1 MEQNAETRRMLP
13 DSEAQPKRKEDR
25 PLKVAP
31 PKKEKSKHRVIRGLI
46 YASLTILAIICFIP
60 FLMMIINATR
70 TNGEVISGF
79 TLIPGNALLDNY
91 ATLSEYINIWTG
103 FKNSLIISVSVTV
116 LSGYFSALTAYG
128 FTFYNFKGKNAMFI
142 FMLVMMMVPAQLGLI
157 GFYEISKTLGILD
170 SFIPLIVP
178 AIATPFTVF
187 FIRQYTQATLHISL
201 IEAARIDGASELR
214 IFHTIALPMM
224 MPAIATMSIFTFI
237 GSWNNYLMPLV
248 LLFSPE
254 KYTLPVLMG
263 FLKGSQVAENLGA
276 LYLGIAISVV
286 PIMIAF
292 LFLSKYIVSSISA
305 GAVKE

>member
-1 MEQNAETRRMLP
+1 MERNAEARRIVP
-13 DSEAQPKRKEDR
+13 QTEEQPERSER
-25 PLKVAP
+25 PLKLTPP
-31 PKKEKSKHRVIRGLI
+31 PKQKKAWFGKSVIYIGLVV
-46 YASLTILAIICFIP
+46 LTIACIIP

-70 TNGEVISGF
+70 SNEEVLSGF
-79 TLIPGNALLDNY
+79 SLIPGNSLAENY
-91 ATLSEYINIWTG
+91 AALSSYVNIWSG
-103 FKNSLIISVSVTV
+103 FKNSLIIAVLVTV
-116 LSGYFSALTAYG
+116 LSGYFSALTAFG
-128 FTFYNFKGKNAMFI
+128 FAFYQFKGKNAMFV
-142 FMLVMMMVPAQLGLI
+142 FMLVMMMVPGQLGLI
-157 GFYEISKTLGILD
+157 GFYELSKNFGLLD
-170 SFIPLIVP
+170 SYIPLIVP
-178 AIATPFTVF
+178 AIASPFTVF
-187 FIRQYTQATLHISL
+187 FVRQYVQTVLHPSL
-201 IEAARIDGASELR
+201 IEAARMDGASEFR

-237 GSWNNYLMPLV
+237 GSWNNYIMPLV

-263 FLKGSQVAENLGA
+263 FLKGSQVAENLGS

>member
-1 MEQNAETRRMLP
+1 MERNAEARRIVPQTEEQP
-13 DSEAQPKRKEDR
+13 DRSER
-25 PLKVAP
+25 PLKLTP
-31 PKKEKSKHRVIRGLI
+31 PKQKKAWFGKSLIYVGLI
-46 YASLTILAIICFIP
+46 ALTIACIIP

-70 TNGEVISGF
+70 SNEEVLSGF
-79 TLIPGNALLDNY
+79 SLIPGNSLAENY
-91 ATLSEYINIWTG
+91 AALSSYVNIWSG
-103 FKNSLIISVSVTV
+103 FKNSLIIAVLVTV
-116 LSGYFSALTAYG
+116 LSGYFSAMTAFG
-128 FTFYNFKGKNAMFI
+128 FAFYQFKGKNVLFV
-142 FMLVMMMVPAQLGLI
+142 FMLVMMMIPGQLGLI
-157 GFYEISKTLGILD
+157 GFYELSKNLGLLD

-178 AIATPFTVF
+178 AIASPFTVF
-187 FIRQYTQATLHISL
+187 FVRQYLQTVMHPSL
-201 IEAARIDGASELR
+201 IEAARMDGASEMR

-237 GSWNNYLMPLV
+237 GSWNNYIMPLV

-263 FLKGSQVAENLGA
+263 FLKGSQVAENLGS

>member
-1 MEQNAETRRMLP
+1 MERNAEARRLVPQTEEQPERSEHPLRLP
-13 DSEAQPKRKEDR
+13 PPPKRKK
-25 PLKVAP
+25 PWLGKTIIYLA
-31 PKKEKSKHRVIRGLI
+31 LI
-46 YASLTILAIICFIP
+46 ALTIACIIP
-60 FLMMIINATR
+60 FLMMIVNATR
-70 TNGEVISGF
+70 SNEEVLSGF
-79 TLIPGNALLDNY
+79 SLIPGNSLADNY
-91 ATLSEYINIWTG
+91 AALSSYVNIWSG
-103 FKNSLIISVSVTV
+103 FKNSLIIAVLVTV
-116 LSGYFSALTAYG
+116 LSGYFSALTAFG
-128 FTFYNFKGKNAMFI
+128 FAFYQFKGKNVLFV
-142 FMLVMMMVPAQLGLI
+142 FMLIMMMIPGQLGLI
-157 GFYEISKTLGILD
+157 GFYELSKNLGLLD

-178 AIATPFTVF
+178 AIASPFTVF
-187 FIRQYTQATLHISL
+187 FIRQYVQTVLHPSL
-201 IEAARIDGASELR
+201 IEAARIDGASEWR

-237 GSWNNYLMPLV
+237 GSWNNYIMPLV

-263 FLKGSQVAENLGA
+263 FLKGSQVAENLGS

>member
-1 MEQNAETRRMLP
+1 MERNAEARRIVP
-13 DSEAQPKRKEDR
+13 QTEDQPERSER
-25 PLKVAP
+25 PLKVTPP
-31 PKKEKSKHRVIRGLI
+31 PKQKKAWFGKSLIYVGLI
-46 YASLTILAIICFIP
+46 ALTIACIIP

-70 TNGEVISGF
+70 SNEEVLSGF
-79 TLIPGNALLDNY
+79 SLIPGNSLAENY
-91 ATLSEYINIWTG
+91 AALSSYVNIWSG
-103 FKNSLIISVSVTV
+103 FKNSLIIAVLVTV
-116 LSGYFSALTAYG
+116 LSGYFSAMTAFG
-128 FTFYNFKGKNAMFI
+128 FAFYQFKGKNVLFV
-142 FMLVMMMVPAQLGLI
+142 FMLVMMMIPGQLGLI
-157 GFYEISKTLGILD
+157 GFYELSKNLGLLD

-178 AIATPFTVF
+178 AIASPFTVF
-187 FIRQYTQATLHISL
+187 FVRQYLQTVMHPSL
-201 IEAARIDGASELR
+201 LEAARMDGASEWR

-237 GSWNNYLMPLV
+237 GSWNNYIMPLV

-263 FLKGSQVAENLGA
+263 FLKGSQVAENLGS

>member
-1 MEQNAETRRMLP
+1 MERNAEARRIVP
-13 DSEAQPKRKEDR
+13 QTEEQPERVER
-25 PLKVAP
+25 PLKLTPP
-31 PKKEKSKHRVIRGLI
+31 PKQKKAWFGKSVIYIGLVV
-46 YASLTILAIICFIP
+46 LTIACIIP

-70 TNGEVISGF
+70 SNEEVLSGF
-79 TLIPGNALLDNY
+79 SLIPGNSLAENY
-91 ATLSEYINIWTG
+91 AALSSYVNIWSG
-103 FKNSLIISVSVTV
+103 FKNSLIIAVLVTV
-116 LSGYFSALTAYG
+116 LSGYFSALTAFG
-128 FTFYNFKGKNAMFI
+128 FAFYQFKGKNAMFV
-142 FMLVMMMVPAQLGLI
+142 FMLVMMMVPGQLGLI
-157 GFYEISKTLGILD
+157 GFYELSKNLNLLD
-170 SFIPLIVP
+170 SYIPLIVP
-178 AIATPFTVF
+178 AIASPFTVF
-187 FIRQYTQATLHISL
+187 FVRQYVQTVLHPSL
-201 IEAARIDGASELR
+201 IEAARMDGASEFR

-237 GSWNNYLMPLV
+237 GSWNNYIMPLV

-263 FLKGSQVAENLGA
+263 FLKGSQVAENLGS

>member
-1 MEQNAETRRMLP
+1 MLA
-13 DSEAQPKRKEDR
+13 DSEVQPPREEK
-25 PLKVAP
+25 PLRVLPPSKK
-31 PKKEKSKHRVIRGLI
+31 PKKKWFSRGLI
-46 YASLTILAIICFIP
+46 YTGLIILTIVCFIP
-60 FLMMIINATR
+60 FLMMLVNATR
-70 TNGEVISGF
+70 TNGEIMSGF
-79 TLIPGNALLDNY
+79 SLIPGSALVD
-91 ATLSEYINIWTG
+91 
-103 FKNSLIISVSVTV
+103 
-116 LSGYFSALTAYG
+116 GYFSAMTAFG
-128 FTFYNFKGKNAMFI
+128 FAFYNFKGKNVMFI
-142 FMLVMMMVPAQLGLI
+142 FMLVMMMVPGQLGLI

-170 SFIPLIVP
+170 SFIPLIIP
-178 AIATPFTVF
+178 SIASPFVVF
-187 FIRQYTQATLHISL
+187 FIRQYTQATLHVSM

-224 MPAIATMSIFTFI
+224 MPAVATMSIFTFI

>member
-1 MEQNAETRRMLP
+1 MTP
-13 DSEAQPKRKEDR
+13 
-25 PLKVAP
+25 P
-31 PKKEKSKHRVIRGLI
+31 PKQKKAWFGKSLIYVGLI
-46 YASLTILAIICFIP
+46 ALTIACIIP

-70 TNGEVISGF
+70 SNEEVLSGF
-79 TLIPGNALLDNY
+79 SLIPGNSLAENY
-91 ATLSEYINIWTG
+91 AALSSYVNIWSG
-103 FKNSLIISVSVTV
+103 FKNSLIIAVLVTV
-116 LSGYFSALTAYG
+116 LSGYFSAMTAFG
-128 FTFYNFKGKNAMFI
+128 FAFYQFKGKNVLFV
-142 FMLVMMMVPAQLGLI
+142 FMLVMMMIPGQLGLI
-157 GFYEISKTLGILD
+157 GFYELSKNLGLLD

-178 AIATPFTVF
+178 AIASPFTVF
-187 FIRQYTQATLHISL
+187 FVRQYLQTVMHPSL
-201 IEAARIDGASELR
+201 IEAARMDGASEMR

-237 GSWNNYLMPLV
+237 GSWNNYIMPLV

-263 FLKGSQVAENLGA
+263 FLKGSQVAENLGS

>member
-1 MEQNAETRRMLP
+1 MERNAEARRIVPQTEDQP
-13 DSEAQPKRKEDR
+13 DRSER
-25 PLKVAP
+25 PLKLTPP
-31 PKKEKSKHRVIRGLI
+31 PKQKKAWFGKSLIYVGLI
-46 YASLTILAIICFIP
+46 ALTIACIIP

-70 TNGEVISGF
+70 SNEEVLSGF
-79 TLIPGNALLDNY
+79 SLIPGNSLAENY
-91 ATLSEYINIWTG
+91 AALSSYVNIWSG
-103 FKNSLIISVSVTV
+103 FKNSLIIAVLVTV
-116 LSGYFSALTAYG
+116 LSGYFSAMTAFG
-128 FTFYNFKGKNAMFI
+128 FAFYQFKGKNVLFV
-142 FMLVMMMVPAQLGLI
+142 FMLVMMMIPGQLGLI
-157 GFYEISKTLGILD
+157 GFYELSKNLGLLD

-178 AIATPFTVF
+178 AIASPFTVF
-187 FIRQYTQATLHISL
+187 FVRQYLQTVMHPSL
-201 IEAARIDGASELR
+201 IEAARMDGASEMR

-237 GSWNNYLMPLV
+237 GSWNNYIMPLV

-263 FLKGSQVAENLGA
+263 FLKGSQVAENLGS

>member
-1 MEQNAETRRMLP
+1 MEQNAETRRMLA
-13 DSEAQPKRKEDR
+13 DSEVQPLREEK
-25 PLKVAP
+25 PLRLEP
-31 PKKEKSKHRVIRGLI
+31 PKPKQKKKIFSRGVIYTGLI
-46 YASLTILAIICFIP
+46 VLTIICFIP
-60 FLMMIINATR
+60 FLMMLVNATR
-70 TNGEVISGF
+70 TNGEIMSGF
-79 TLIPGNALLDNY
+79 SLLPGTALLDNY
-91 ATLSEYINIWTG
+91 AILSDYINIWTG
-103 FKNSLIISVSVTV
+103 FKNSLIIAVLVTL
-116 LSGYFSALTAYG
+116 LSGYFSAMTAFG
-128 FTFYNFKGKNAMFI
+128 FAFYDFKGKNAMFI
-142 FMLVMMMVPAQLGLI
+142 FMLVMMMVPGQLGLI

-170 SFIPLIVP
+170 SFIPLIIP
-178 AIATPFTVF
+178 SIASPFVVF
-187 FIRQYTQATLHISL
+187 FIRQYTQATLHVSM

-224 MPAIATMSIFTFI
+224 MPAVATMSIFTFI

-292 LFLSKYIVSSISA
+292 LFMSKYIVSSISA

>member
-1 MEQNAETRRMLP
+1 MERNAEARRIVP
-13 DSEAQPKRKEDR
+13 QTEDQPERSER
-25 PLKVAP
+25 PLKLTPP
-31 PKKEKSKHRVIRGLI
+31 PKQKKAWFGKSLIYVGLI
-46 YASLTILAIICFIP
+46 ALTIACIIP

-70 TNGEVISGF
+70 SNEEVLSGF
-79 TLIPGNALLDNY
+79 SLIPGNSLAENY
-91 ATLSEYINIWTG
+91 AALSSYVNIWSG
-103 FKNSLIISVSVTV
+103 FKNSLIIAVLVTV
-116 LSGYFSALTAYG
+116 LSGYFSAMTAFG
-128 FTFYNFKGKNAMFI
+128 FAFYQFKGKNVLFV
-142 FMLVMMMVPAQLGLI
+142 FMLVMMMIPGQLGLI
-157 GFYEISKTLGILD
+157 GFYELSKNLGLLD

-178 AIATPFTVF
+178 AIASPFTVF
-187 FIRQYTQATLHISL
+187 FVRQYLQTVMHPSL
-201 IEAARIDGASELR
+201 IEAARMDGASEMR

-237 GSWNNYLMPLV
+237 GSWNNYIMPLV

-263 FLKGSQVAENLGA
+263 FLKGSQVAENLGS
-276 LYLGIAISVV
+276 LYLGIAISVI

>member
-1 MEQNAETRRMLP
+1 MERNAEARRIVP
-13 DSEAQPKRKEDR
+13 QTEEQPERVER
-25 PLKVAP
+25 PLKLTPP
-31 PKKEKSKHRVIRGLI
+31 PKQKKAWFGKSVIYIGLVV
-46 YASLTILAIICFIP
+46 LTIACIIP

-70 TNGEVISGF
+70 SNEEVLSGF
-79 TLIPGNALLDNY
+79 SLIPGNSLAENY
-91 ATLSEYINIWTG
+91 AALSAYVNIWSG
-103 FKNSLIISVSVTV
+103 FKNSLIIAVLVTV
-116 LSGYFSALTAYG
+116 LSGYFSALTAFG
-128 FTFYNFKGKNAMFI
+128 FAFYQFKGKNAMFV
-142 FMLVMMMVPAQLGLI
+142 FMLVMMMVPGQLGLI
-157 GFYEISKTLGILD
+157 GFYELSKNLNLLD
-170 SFIPLIVP
+170 SYIPLIVP
-178 AIATPFTVF
+178 AIASPFTVF
-187 FIRQYTQATLHISL
+187 FVRQYVQTVLHPSL
-201 IEAARIDGASELR
+201 IEAARMDGASEFR

-237 GSWNNYLMPLV
+237 GSWNNYIMPLV

-263 FLKGSQVAENLGA
+263 FLKGSQVAENLGS

>member
-1 MEQNAETRRMLP
+1 MEQNAESRRMLA
-13 DSEAQPKRKEDR
+13 DSEVQPPRKETPRQVD
-25 PLKVAP
+25 P
-31 PKKEKSKHRVIRGLI
+31 PQQKQKKKLFSRGVIYTGLI
-46 YASLTILAIICFIP
+46 VLTIVCFIP
-60 FLMMIINATR
+60 FLMMLVNATR
-70 TNGEVISGF
+70 TNGEIMSGF
-79 TLIPGNALLDNY
+79 SLLPGTALIENY
-91 ATLSEYINIWTG
+91 AILSDYINIWNG
-103 FKNSLIISVSVTV
+103 FKNSLIIAVLVTL
-116 LSGYFSALTAYG
+116 LSGYFSAMTAFG
-128 FTFYNFKGKNAMFI
+128 FAFYDFKGKNVMFI
-142 FMLVMMMVPAQLGLI
+142 FMLVMMMVPGQLGLI

-170 SFIPLIVP
+170 SFIPLIIP
-178 AIATPFTVF
+178 SIASPFVVF
-187 FIRQYTQATLHISL
+187 FIRQYTQATLHVSM

-224 MPAIATMSIFTFI
+224 MPAVATMSIFTFI

-292 LFLSKYIVSSISA
+292 LFMSKYIVSSISA

>member
-1 MEQNAETRRMLP
+1 MERNAEARRIVP
-13 DSEAQPKRKEDR
+13 QTEEQPERSER
-25 PLKVAP
+25 PLKLTPP
-31 PKKEKSKHRVIRGLI
+31 PKQKKAWFGKSVIYIGLVV
-46 YASLTILAIICFIP
+46 LTIACIIP

-70 TNGEVISGF
+70 SNEEVLSGF
-79 TLIPGNALLDNY
+79 SLIPGNSLAENY
-91 ATLSEYINIWTG
+91 AALSSYVNIWSG
-103 FKNSLIISVSVTV
+103 FKNSLIIAVLVTV
-116 LSGYFSALTAYG
+116 LSGYFSALTAFG
-128 FTFYNFKGKNAMFI
+128 FAFYQFKGKNVMFV
-142 FMLVMMMVPAQLGLI
+142 FMLVMMMVPGQLGLI
-157 GFYEISKTLGILD
+157 GFYELSKNLGLLD
-170 SFIPLIVP
+170 SYIPLIVP
-178 AIATPFTVF
+178 AIASPFTVF
-187 FIRQYTQATLHISL
+187 FVRQYVQTVLHPSL
-201 IEAARIDGASELR
+201 IEAARMDGASEFR

-237 GSWNNYLMPLV
+237 GSWNNYIMPLV

-263 FLKGSQVAENLGA
+263 FLKGSQVAENLGS

>member
-1 MEQNAETRRMLP
+1 ME
-13 DSEAQPKRKEDR
+13 
-25 PLKVAP
+25 P
-31 PKKEKSKHRVIRGLI
+31 PKNKVKKKRFSRGLI
-46 YASLTILAIICFIP
+46 YTALIILTIICFIP
-60 FLMMIINATR
+60 FLMMLVNATR
-70 TNGEVISGF
+70 TNGEIMTGF
-79 TLIPGNALLDNY
+79 SLIPGTSLLDNY
-91 ATLSEYINIWTG
+91 AILSDYINIWTG
-103 FKNSLIISVSVTV
+103 FKNSLIVAVLVTL
-116 LSGYFSALTAYG
+116 LSGYFSAMTAFG
-128 FTFYNFKGKNAMFI
+128 FAFYDFKGKNVLFI
-142 FMLVMMMVPAQLGLI
+142 FMLVMMMVPGQLGLI

-170 SFIPLIVP
+170 SFIPLIIP
-178 AIATPFTVF
+178 SIASPFVVF
-187 FIRQYTQATLHISL
+187 FIRQYTQATLHVSM

-224 MPAIATMSIFTFI
+224 MPAVATMSIFTFI

>member
-1 MEQNAETRRMLP
+1 MERNAEARRIVPQTEDQP
-13 DSEAQPKRKEDR
+13 DRSER
-25 PLKVAP
+25 PLKLTPP
-31 PKKEKSKHRVIRGLI
+31 PKQKKAWFGKSLIYVGLI
-46 YASLTILAIICFIP
+46 ALTIACIIP

-70 TNGEVISGF
+70 SNEEVLSGF
-79 TLIPGNALLDNY
+79 SLIPGNSLAENYVALSSY
-91 ATLSEYINIWTG
+91 VNIWSG
-103 FKNSLIISVSVTV
+103 FKNSLIIAVLVTV
-116 LSGYFSALTAYG
+116 LSGYFSAMTAFG
-128 FTFYNFKGKNAMFI
+128 FAFYQFKGKNVLFV
-142 FMLVMMMVPAQLGLI
+142 FMLVMMMVPGQLGLI
-157 GFYEISKTLGILD
+157 GFYELSKNLGLLD

-178 AIATPFTVF
+178 AIASPFTVF
-187 FIRQYTQATLHISL
+187 FVRQYLQTVMHPSL
-201 IEAARIDGASELR
+201 IEAARMDGASEMR

-237 GSWNNYLMPLV
+237 GSWNNYIMPLV

-263 FLKGSQVAENLGA
+263 FLKGSQVAENLGS
-276 LYLGIAISVV
+276 LYLGIAISVI

>member
-1 MEQNAETRRMLP
+1 MERNAEARRIVP
-13 DSEAQPKRKEDR
+13 QTEEQPERSER
-25 PLKVAP
+25 PLKLTPP
-31 PKKEKSKHRVIRGLI
+31 PKQKKAWFGKSVIYIGLV
-46 YASLTILAIICFIP
+46 ALTIACIIP

-70 TNGEVISGF
+70 SNEEVLSGF
-79 TLIPGNALLDNY
+79 SLIPGNSLAENY
-91 ATLSEYINIWTG
+91 AALSSYVNIWSG
-103 FKNSLIISVSVTV
+103 FKNSLIIAVLVTV
-116 LSGYFSALTAYG
+116 LSGYFSALTAFG
-128 FTFYNFKGKNAMFI
+128 FAFYQFKGKNAMFV
-142 FMLVMMMVPAQLGLI
+142 FMLVMMMVPGQLGLI
-157 GFYEISKTLGILD
+157 GFYELSKNLGLLD
-170 SFIPLIVP
+170 SYIPLIVP
-178 AIATPFTVF
+178 AIASPFTVF
-187 FIRQYTQATLHISL
+187 FVRQYVQTVLHPSL
-201 IEAARIDGASELR
+201 IEAARMDGASEFR

-237 GSWNNYLMPLV
+237 GSWNNYIMPLV

-263 FLKGSQVAENLGA
+263 FLKGSQVAENLGS

>member
-1 MEQNAETRRMLP
+1 MERNAEARRIVP
-13 DSEAQPKRKEDR
+13 QTEEQPERSER
-25 PLKVAP
+25 PLKLTPP
-31 PKKEKSKHRVIRGLI
+31 PKQKKAWFGKSVIYIGLVV
-46 YASLTILAIICFIP
+46 LTIACIIP

-70 TNGEVISGF
+70 SNEEVLSGF
-79 TLIPGNALLDNY
+79 SLIPGNSLVENY
-91 ATLSEYINIWTG
+91 AALSAYVNIWSG
-103 FKNSLIISVSVTV
+103 FKNSLIIAVLVTV
-116 LSGYFSALTAYG
+116 LSGYFSALTAFG
-128 FTFYNFKGKNAMFI
+128 FAFYQFKGKNAMFV
-142 FMLVMMMVPAQLGLI
+142 FMLVMMMVPGQLGLI
-157 GFYEISKTLGILD
+157 GFYELSKNLGLLD
-170 SFIPLIVP
+170 SYIPLIIP
-178 AIATPFTVF
+178 AIASPFTVF
-187 FIRQYTQATLHISL
+187 FVRQYVQTVLHPSL
-201 IEAARIDGASELR
+201 IEAARMDGASEFR

-237 GSWNNYLMPLV
+237 GSWNNYIMPLV

-263 FLKGSQVAENLGA
+263 FLKGSQVAENLGS